1 MFEAGA
7 RPLSVHVHL
16 PPEHAPLRRDAVWYG
31 SGRIQLL
38 IGKENDHRRHAR
50 AGVLGRGGGEVRREG
65 GRFATR
71 GAHPRRR
78 LDREASGMRALPAV
92 ELIDHR
98 KDGPILLVGE
108 PRRLVGRFKL
118 HNPADSRVVVRG
130 ARLCGAPVAHAHKRD
145 ELQEFPISLTAILA
159 PNERSAV
166 TVKVAVDAD
175 TPPGDYAA
183 ELVLGEHRYPVQ
195 LLIAESI
202 SLSVTPA
209 EIVIEN
215 HPGERLTKRLY
226 FTNDGN
232 VPMNIGN
239 IGAVVLDDE
248 LLACK
253 TMRATLDTSSKEAKT
268 LQEGVSIYIAQA
280 KRQLEATGLLG

>member
-1 MFEAGA
+1 
-7 RPLSVHVHL
+7 
-16 PPEHAPLRRDAVWYG
+16 
-31 SGRIQLL
+31 
-38 IGKENDHRRHAR
+38 
-50 AGVLGRGGGEVRREG
+50 
-65 GRFATR
+65 
-71 GAHPRRR
+71 
-78 LDREASGMRALPAV
+78 MRALPAV

-108 PRRLVGRFKL
+108 PRRLVGRVKL

-145 ELQEFPISLTAILA
+145 EPQEFPISLTAILA

-268 LQEGVSIYIAQA
+268 LQEWVSIYIAQGKTQLDA
-280 KRQLEATGLLG
+280 TGMLWVELEAAPLDLRPGETRGVDITIRIPDTLDPRSRYRGVAFLYDANIGITVAPTGASKRKRRDK